1 MPTRKPAAVVRAV
14 AEISGIGEIVF
25 LPVGQG
31 DERLHERAEGHGFR
45 YLVPAGGNQAVRVG
59 SIRTYDR
66 SLE

>member
-1 MPTRKPAAVVRAV
+1 V

-25 LPVGQG
+25 LPAGQG
-31 DERLHERAEGHGFR
+31 DERLHERADGHGFR